1 MQRQVV
7 TGDMIF
13 PSIHV
18 ANTDVEKNEEEE
30 EGTGMASS
38 ANLKCSIIE
47 VTGRDDY
54 SVGAVVTNFDM
65 LVGI

>member
-1 MQRQVV
+1 LR
-7 TGDMIF
+7 
-13 PSIHV
+13 
-18 ANTDVEKNEEEE
+18 KNEEDK

-47 VTGRDDY
+47 VTCRDDN
-54 SVGAVVTNFDM
+54 SVGDVVTNYNM

>member
-1 MQRQVV
+1 M
-7 TGDMIF
+7 TGDMLI

-18 ANTDVEKNEEEE
+18 ADTDVEKNEEEE
-30 EGTGMASS
+30 EGTGMASF

-47 VTGRDDY
+47 VMGRDDN
-54 SVGAVVTNFDM
+54 SVGVVVMNFDM